1 MVCEKA
7 AVGCAECRPD
17 TLKRHCKAKACIHM
31 PGSLKEAGGDPRSR
45 DTKDPRSHAVLQRR
59 FPSALRHPLAGA
71 ARTVTLEQLLAVA
84 SAWLPRRKLDEAL
97 EELRRV

>member
-1 MVCEKA
+1 MDLKQ
-7 AVGCAECRPD
+7 GNI
-17 TLKRHCKAKACIHM
+17 TL
-31 PGSLKEAGGDPRSR
+31 GELLD
-45 DTKDPRSHAVLQRR
+45 DPRSHAVLQRR

-71 ARTVTLEQLLAVA
+71 ARTVTLEQLLAVV

>member
-1 MVCEKA
+1 MDLKQ
-7 AVGCAECRPD
+7 GNI
-17 TLKRHCKAKACIHM
+17 TL
-31 PGSLKEAGGDPRSR
+31 GELLD
-45 DTKDPRSHAVLQRR
+45 DPRSHAVLQRR

-71 ARTVTLEQLLAVA
+71 ARTVTLEQLLAMA